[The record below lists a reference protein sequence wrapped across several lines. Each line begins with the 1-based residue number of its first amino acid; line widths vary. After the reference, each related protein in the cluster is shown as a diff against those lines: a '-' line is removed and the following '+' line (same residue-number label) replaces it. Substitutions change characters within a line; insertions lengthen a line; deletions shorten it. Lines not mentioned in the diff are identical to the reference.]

1 MTDPLQNDSSSS
13 DSRSTEP
20 LPARQRPLTRV
31 EVADVAVRLFH
42 ERGYE
47 ATSATEIA
55 EAAGVSRSTFF
66 RQFGSKDDV
75 IFADHDELLEQIV
88 RHFELPHADPWL
100 AVCEAAT
107 MVFERFR
114 ERLEVGRIRDL
125 VVRAT
130 PVLRDRETVM
140 VIRYERMFASYLRS
154 SLPMVPA
161 LAAIRFAAAVTAT
174 HNYELRRLIRSTAAG
189 ARAADLPAELAD
201 ELAGVRLMFRPD
213 GRPPAGTAD
222 PGLDLLVAVFP
233 ASMDPGDVARAVEE
247 RLRAATSAPDA

>member
-1 MTDPLQNDSSSS
+1 MTVPP
-13 DSRSTEP
+13 STESASGESARAESAP
-20 LPARQRPLTRV
+20 PARQRPLTRV
-31 EVADVAVRLFH
+31 EVADVAVRLFR

-66 RQFGSKDDV
+66 RQFRSKDDV
-75 IFADHDELLEQIV
+75 IFADHDELLDQIA
-88 RHFELPHADPWL
+88 RHFALPHADPWL

-114 ERLEVGRIRDL
+114 ERLEVVRIRDL
-125 VVRAT
+125 VVRET

-154 SLPMVPA
+154 SGPAVPA

-174 HNYELRRLIRSTAAG
+174 HNYELRRLIRSTADDP
-189 ARAADLPAELAD
+189 RAAALPAELAA
-201 ELAGVRLMFRPD
+201 ELAQVRKMFRPD
-213 GRPPAGTAD
+213 GRAPAGPA
-222 PGLDLLVAVFP
+222 PGPELVVAVFP
-233 ASMDPGDVARAVEE
+233 ASMDPGDLARAVEE
-247 RLRAATSAPDA
+247 RLRAATGTPAL

>member
-1 MTDPLQNDSSSS
+1 MTVPPRNHPSS
-13 DSRSTEP
+13 DEASGTAP
-20 LPARQRPLTRV
+20 APARQRSLTRV
-31 EVADVAVRLFH
+31 EVADVAVRLFR

-66 RQFGSKDDV
+66 RQFRSKDDV
-75 IFADHDELLEQIV
+75 IFADHDELLGQIA

-100 AVCEAAT
+100 AVCDAAT

-114 ERLEVGRIRDL
+114 ERLEVVRIRDL
-125 VVRAT
+125 VVRET
-130 PVLRDRETVM
+130 PALRDRETVM

-154 SLPMVPA
+154 SLPAVPA

-174 HNYELRRLIRSTAAG
+174 HNYELRRLIRTSADH
-189 ARAADLPAELAD
+189 ARSDDLPSELAA

-213 GRPPAGTAD
+213 GRPPAGPAG
-222 PGLDLLVAVFP
+222 PARDLAVAVFP

-247 RLRAATSAPDA
+247 RLRGAAGTPVT